1 MSKKREMLKNNIK
14 LHVDLDKT
22 YQIESRLSRNL
33 KTTFIGK
40 VLQKTT
46 DHVTFVN
53 KYKIRESFLI
63 KDFFIGEYK
72 IKEIA

>member
-1 MSKKREMLKNNIK
+1 MREKRQTLKNNIK
-14 LHVDLDKT
+14 LHVENDKT
-22 YQIESRLSRNL
+22 YEIKLSTKKN
-33 KTTFIGK
+33 KKSFIGQ
-40 VLQKTT
+40 VVQKTT
-46 DHVTFVN
+46 DHITFVN

>member
-1 MSKKREMLKNNIK
+1 MLKNNIK
-14 LHVDLDKT
+14 LHVDPDKT
-22 YQIESRLSRNL
+22 YKIEGRLNRNL
-33 KTTFIGK
+33 KKIFIGK

-46 DHVTFVN
+46 DHVTFIN

-72 IKEIA
+72 LKEIL